1 MGLALDLPTAED
13 MNSGGTYLTT
23 PGKYHCLVV
32 HAEENPTRN
41 DKLVKG
47 FLLELAVQNAGEQQ
61 GLTFKAYFAN
71 GDPAHK
77 DGGAFALKK
86 QVAALIAANVVT
98 PADLGKAGVE
108 VDVEKAKDSQV
119 LVELALGQPDARTGK
134 QYLDIA
140 YANIFHVDDP
150 RAKAF
155 PKDANTLELIPKA
168 HRRDEG
174 FFAPLMVKPKTTS
187 VQKPKDEDFD
197 GL

>member
-13 MNSGGTYLTT
+13 MNTGGTYLTT
-23 PGKYHCLVV
+23 PGKYHCLIV

-47 FLLELAVQNAGEQQ
+47 FLLELAVQNAGDQQ
-61 GLTFKAYFAN
+61 GMTFKAYFAN

-86 QVAALIAANVVT
+86 QVAALIASNVVG

-108 VDVEKAKDSQV
+108 IDVEKAKDSQV
-119 LVELALGQPDARTGK
+119 LVELALGQPDKTTGK

-140 YANIFHVDDP
+140 YANIFHIDDP
-150 RAKAF
+150 RAKTF
-155 PKDANTLELIPKA
+155 PKDADTISLVPKEY
-168 HRRDEG
+168 RRSED
-174 FFAPLMVKPKTTS
+174 FFAPLMVKPKAAP
-187 VQKPKDEDFD
+187 KPKDTDFD